1 MGHITRVRYIPWG
14 GNAKFSN
21 VSEDVC
27 EDRAEGSLLRFTG
40 GANDE
45 TSKFP
50 SPAFTHLIVVAE
62 APFITGVESGEWRGK
77 GKERSRKCSLIAS

>member
-1 MGHITRVRYIPWG
+1 MGHITRVRYMPWG

-50 SPAFTHLIVVAE
+50 SPAFTHLIVVVE
-62 APFITGVESGEWRGK
+62 APFITGVEGGGGK
-77 GKERSRKCSLIAS
+77 GREKREVGSAL

>member
-27 EDRAEGSLLRFTG
+27 EDRAKGSLLRFTG

-50 SPAFTHLIVVAE
+50 SPAAFTHLIVVAE
-62 APFITGVESGEWRGK
+62 APFITGVESGGEGK
-77 GKERSRKCSLIAS
+77 GREKREVGSAL